1 MEPFLVFLSILV
13 ITIGATKTR
22 EEFRGRS
29 TRTRTPLGN
38 MYIWRVYSVK
48 LIRASVCKYLNGKRA
63 FNEGK
68 YPCGRKKQRKYID
81 LPFLFFVF

>member
-1 MEPFLVFLSILV
+1 MKNS
-13 ITIGATKTR
+13 GN
-22 EEFRGRS
+22 RGRS

-68 YPCGRKKQRKYID
+68 YPKKTTVNI
-81 LPFLFFVF
+81 LISSFSFFF